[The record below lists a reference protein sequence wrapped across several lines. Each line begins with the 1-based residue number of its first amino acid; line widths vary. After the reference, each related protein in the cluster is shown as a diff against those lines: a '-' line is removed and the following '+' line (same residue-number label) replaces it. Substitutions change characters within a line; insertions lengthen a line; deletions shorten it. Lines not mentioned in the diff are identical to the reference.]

1 MCNVLPNKVT
11 YTGASVVHENQAW
24 SIKCSNLKPDDLI
37 RWTRNG
43 QSLEPE
49 LASGQLVVQ
58 SPVGSGSSTLQ
69 AMHATDN
76 HEGDYKCTQDSDE
89 SFHLWIYYGSYIDF
103 PWQISLLLYAVC
115 LYTVLQATGIS
126 VRMSANFSIHC
137 YSHPILETGRSQS
150 VVKSLLH
157 VVFASSINNPFILFF
172 FCFAYI
178 FLYYLLVLIQAF
190 KYCFGLWTFKRS

>member
-1 MCNVLPNKVT
+1 MDQSYISWFAPQNIYCKTCHWCSKQRQKFISLETVIYYNLFFIETRHLYKILYIYVCVVVVHLLMCNVLPNKVT

-103 PWQISLLLYAVC
+103 P
-115 LYTVLQATGIS
+115 
-126 VRMSANFSIHC
+126 
-137 YSHPILETGRSQS
+137 
-150 VVKSLLH
+150 
-157 VVFASSINNPFILFF
+157 
-172 FCFAYI
+172 
-178 FLYYLLVLIQAF
+178 
-190 KYCFGLWTFKRS
+190 

>member
-1 MCNVLPNKVT
+1 M
-11 YTGASVVHENQAW
+11 HENQPW
-24 SIKCSNLKPDDLI
+24 SIKCSNLKSDDLI

-103 PWQISLLLYAVC
+103 PWQISLLLC
-115 LYTVLQATGIS
+115 
-126 VRMSANFSIHC
+126 
-137 YSHPILETGRSQS
+137 
-150 VVKSLLH
+150 SLLIY
-157 VVFASSINNPFILFF
+157 STTG
-172 FCFAYI
+172 YR
-178 FLYYLLVLIQAF
+178 Y
-190 KYCFGLWTFKRS
+190 KRSDVCQLQRPLLFPPNSWNWGHRALSC